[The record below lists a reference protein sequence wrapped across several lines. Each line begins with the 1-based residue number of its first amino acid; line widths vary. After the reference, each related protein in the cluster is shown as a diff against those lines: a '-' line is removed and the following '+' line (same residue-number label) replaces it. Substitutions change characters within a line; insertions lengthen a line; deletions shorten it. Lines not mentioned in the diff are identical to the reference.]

1 MYGVDNLATA
11 TWSQTNRLLVE
22 LEKSWSDKENRV
34 KLMNKILATQGEC
47 MKYSPPESKGAA
59 IASLIE
65 HNVWDEVASSAS
77 NAQTECEGLVMFSA
91 RKRAVLL
98 CLRWVQSKREY
109 ENVMQHLSKDFK
121 AVGSWQA
128 NQQRV
133 ADFLAL
139 GEQGRVYGSSR
150 IVPNASEIK
159 ILPSHYAKNLM
170 DIWSSLPDTEEIKG
184 GEMHKLKEISPVLMQ
199 SCTRVIVGGHE
210 L

>member
-1 MYGVDNLATA
+1 MLGRRGKRKCCFDIDGEAIITDFMPCLTYMLRNADYIQLSENVIREGDFYAFCALPLLITMYGVDNLATA

-65 HNVWDEVASSAS
+65 HNVWDEVASPAS

-98 CLRWVQSKREY
+98 CLRWIQSKREY
-109 ENVMQHLSKDFK
+109 ENVMQHLSKDFT
-121 AVGSWQA
+121 
-128 NQQRV
+128 
-133 ADFLAL
+133 L
-139 GEQGRVYGSSR
+139 
-150 IVPNASEIK
+150 
-159 ILPSHYAKNLM
+159 
-170 DIWSSLPDTEEIKG
+170 
-184 GEMHKLKEISPVLMQ
+184 
-199 SCTRVIVGGHE
+199 
-210 L
+210 

>member
-65 HNVWDEVASSAS
+65 HNVWDEVTSSAS

-98 CLRWVQSKREY
+98 CLRWIQSKREY
-109 ENVMQHLSKDFK
+109 ENVMQHLSKDFS
-121 AVGSWQA
+121 AVGSWRG
-128 NQQRV
+128 NQQDV

-139 GEQGRVYGSSR
+139 GEDEREYGG
-150 IVPNASEIK
+150 IITPKVK

-170 DIWSSLPDTEEIKG
+170 DIWSSLPDTQEVKG
-184 GEMHKLKEISPVLMQ
+184 NEAQRLKEISPALMH
-199 SCTRVIVGGHE
+199 SCTRVIVGEQE